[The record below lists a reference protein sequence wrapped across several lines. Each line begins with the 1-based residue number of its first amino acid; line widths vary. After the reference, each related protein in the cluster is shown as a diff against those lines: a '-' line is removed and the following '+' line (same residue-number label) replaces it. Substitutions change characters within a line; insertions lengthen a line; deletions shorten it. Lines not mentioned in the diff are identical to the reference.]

1 MLIAIIGAGAV
12 GKALGLNWLKC
23 GHDVR
28 FGVRNP
34 DDAKYVALGRDR
46 LFEATAGIP
55 AADVIVIATPWKATE
70 KAILALGDLSGKIII
85 DVTTPLAMGPNGLGL
100 AIGHSTS
107 AGEQVA
113 TWAKGAS
120 VYKTLNQTGAENM
133 ADAAGYPRKPLM
145 FVAGDDLQHK
155 PLIVS
160 LVAELG
166 FEAID
171 AGPLVNARL
180 LEPLA
185 MLWVELAIK
194 QGQTRDFA
202 FTIERR

>member
-12 GKALGLNWLKC
+12 GKALGLAWLKC

-34 DDAKYVALGRDR
+34 DDAKHAALDRNR
-46 LFEATAGIP
+46 LFVSTSGLP
-55 AADVIVIATPWKATE
+55 AADVIVIATPWKAAE
-70 KAILALGDLSGKIII
+70 KAIAALGDLSGKVII
-85 DVTTPLAMGPNGLGL
+85 DVTTPLAMGPHGLGL

-107 AGEQVA
+107 GGEQVA

-133 ADAAGYPRKPLM
+133 ANASSYPRRPVM

-155 PLIVS
+155 PLIAG
-160 LVAELG
+160 LVTELG

-194 QGQTRDFA
+194 RGQSRDFA
-202 FTIERR
+202 FAIERR

>member
-12 GKALGLNWLKC
+12 GKALGKNWLKC

-34 DDAKYVALGRDR
+34 DDAKYAALGRER
-46 LFEATAGIP
+46 LFNAATDIP

-70 KAILALGDLSGKIII
+70 KAILALGDLSGKVII
-85 DVTTPLAMGPNGLGL
+85 DVTTPLAVGPDGLCL

-113 TWAKGAS
+113 AWAKGSS

-133 ADAAGYPRKPLM
+133 ANAAGYPRRPVM

-155 PLIVS
+155 PIVVS
-160 LVAELG
+160 LVTELG

-171 AGPLVNARL
+171 AGPLLNARL

-194 QGQTRDFA
+194 QGQIRDFA
-202 FTIERR
+202 FMIERR

>member
-1 MLIAIIGAGAV
+1 MLIAVIGAGAV
-12 GKALGLNWLKC
+12 GKALGLTWLKC

-34 DDAKYVALGRDR
+34 DDAKYIALGRNR
-46 LFEATAGIP
+46 LFESTSGMP

-70 KAILALGDLSGKIII
+70 KAILALGDLSGKVII

-133 ADAAGYPRKPLM
+133 ANAAGYPRKPVM
-145 FVAGDDLQHK
+145 VVAGDDLQHK
-155 PLIVS
+155 PLIVG

-202 FTIERR
+202 FAIERR

>member
-1 MLIAIIGAGAV
+1 
-12 GKALGLNWLKC
+12 
-23 GHDVR
+23 
-28 FGVRNP
+28 
-34 DDAKYVALGRDR
+34 
-46 LFEATAGIP
+46 
-55 AADVIVIATPWKATE
+55 
-70 KAILALGDLSGKIII
+70 LGDLSGKVII
-85 DVTTPLAMGPNGLGL
+85 DVTTPLAVGPDGLCL

-113 TWAKGAS
+113 AWAKGSS

-133 ADAAGYPRKPLM
+133 ANAAGYPRRPVM

-155 PLIVS
+155 PIVVS
-160 LVAELG
+160 LVTELG

-171 AGPLVNARL
+171 AGPLLNARL

-202 FTIERR
+202 FMIERR

>member
-23 GHDVR
+23 GHDVQ

-34 DDAKYVALGRDR
+34 DDARYVALGRDR
-46 LFEATAGIP
+46 LFKSTADIP

-70 KAILALGDLSGKIII
+70 KAIFALGNLSGKIVI
-85 DVTTPLAMGPNGLGL
+85 DVTTPLAVGPNGLGL
-100 AIGHSTS
+100 AIGHNTS

-133 ADAAGYPRKPLM
+133 ASVAGYPRKPVM
-145 FVAGDDLQHK
+145 FVAGDDVQHK
-155 PLIVS
+155 PLIIG
-160 LVAELG
+160 LVTELG

-194 QGQTRDFA
+194 RGQTRDFA
-202 FTIERR
+202 FTVERR